1 ENKILKRSQDFYLK
15 FINQLIRRLSRF
27 IKLQFKRKLKENEEE
42 RTGEEAKRNGFLN
55 ILVNMDFNSRK
66 KKKKNNNDLYNENI
80 NIYLEEN
87 DNYILDLEKK
97 VQTLKLIGSNL
108 RDEVR
113 TSNSLLDNL
122 SDRMENINKKIT
134 GVYRR
139 VRNIIKKKVKE

>member
-1 ENKILKRSQDFYLK
+1 
-15 FINQLIRRLSRF
+15 
-27 IKLQFKRKLKENEEE
+27 
-42 RTGEEAKRNGFLN
+42 
-55 ILVNMDFNSRK
+55 MDFNSRK
-66 KKKKNNNDLYNENI
+66 KKKKKDDDIYNENI

-108 RDEVR
+108 REEVR

-122 SDRMENINKKIT
+122 SDRMESVNKKLT

-139 VRNIIKKKVKE
+139 VKNILRTKVKEAANKQQKPIQAN

>member
-1 ENKILKRSQDFYLK
+1 
-15 FINQLIRRLSRF
+15 
-27 IKLQFKRKLKENEEE
+27 
-42 RTGEEAKRNGFLN
+42 
-55 ILVNMDFNSRK
+55 MDFNSRK
-66 KKKKNNNDLYNENI
+66 KKKKNNDLYEENI

-97 VQTLKLIGSNL
+97 VQSLKLIGSNL

-122 SDRMENINKKIT
+122 SDRMENVNKKLS

-139 VRNIIKKKVKE
+139 VKNILRTKVMKICNGKYETFIYVYSH

>member
-1 ENKILKRSQDFYLK
+1 
-15 FINQLIRRLSRF
+15 
-27 IKLQFKRKLKENEEE
+27 
-42 RTGEEAKRNGFLN
+42 
-55 ILVNMDFNSRK
+55 MDFNSRK
-66 KKKKNNNDLYNENI
+66 KKKKNNDLYEENI

-97 VQTLKLIGSNL
+97 VQRSNL

-122 SDRMENINKKIT
+122 SDRMENVNKKLS

-139 VRNIIKKKVKE
+139 VKNILRTKGNNYMMYLILFFLFLLFFMHYLYRKNK

>member
-1 ENKILKRSQDFYLK
+1 
-15 FINQLIRRLSRF
+15 
-27 IKLQFKRKLKENEEE
+27 
-42 RTGEEAKRNGFLN
+42 
-55 ILVNMDFNSRK
+55 MDFNSRK
-66 KKKKNNNDLYNENI
+66 KKKKNNNNDIYNENI

-97 VQTLKLIGSNL
+97 VQTLKLLGSNL

-122 SDRMENINKKIT
+122 SHRMEHVNRKLT

-139 VRNIIKKKVKE
+139 VKNIIKTKGNKYMFYLILFFLFLLFFMNYLYRKNK